1 MERCA
6 EWLGLAR
13 GLFHITYL
21 KRKKKYIKKIKI
33 KKIYIKKKTEKKRKK
48 KNRDIAH

>member
-21 KRKKKYIKKIKI
+21 KKKKNNKRIKI
-33 KKIYIKKKTEKKRKK
+33 KKIKKQKKKKLK